1 MAAGKKYA
9 HLPESCALR
18 PASGATKHMVT
29 STFFKRYGNVTE
41 VKKSK
46 ILICLIINYE
56 AAECI
61 NIKYHT
67 HYCIHRQQI

>member
-1 MAAGKKYA
+1 MAGKKYA

-29 STFFKRYGNVTE
+29 STFFTRCGRVQE
-41 VKKSK
+41 VKISK

-56 AAECI
+56 ATEQVS
-61 NIKYHT
+61 IKYYT
-67 HYCIHRQQI
+67 YCIGRQKI